1 MDMRNLRG
9 KVALVTGA
17 GSGIG
22 QAVAIRL
29 AEEGADVVVASRNS
43 AHVDDT
49 CERVEHISGS
59 APPLR
64 IRLDVTDRAGVEAA
78 VAEVVAHYGG
88 LDIVSNNAG
97 IDLVHLPSVAETT
110 EEEWSSILDVN
121 VTGIFRVCRAVIPHL
136 RAEASVINMA
146 SMFSLVAAPNEG
158 PYAASKGALL
168 QFSRA
173 MALELAPRG
182 IRVNCVCPGIIDTP
196 MTDSF
201 LDRETEPE
209 RVRAEWAAFSPMNR
223 LGTATEVADCVV
235 FLASPWSSF
244 VTGAAL
250 VVDGGATVQ

>member
-1 MDMRNLRG
+1 MGEDNLHG

-29 AEEGADVVVASRNS
+29 AEEGADVVVTSRNP

-59 APPLR
+59 APLR
-64 IRLDVTDRAGVEAA
+64 FVLDVTDLAGVEAA
-78 VAEVVAHYGG
+78 VAETVARYGG
-88 LDIVSNNAG
+88 LDVVSNNAG
-97 IDLVHLPSVAETT
+97 IDLVHLPSVVETT
-110 EEEWSSILDVN
+110 DEEWSRILDVN
-121 VTGIFRVCRAVIPHL
+121 VTGIFRICRAVIPHL
-136 RAEASVINMA
+136 RSGASVINMG
-146 SMFSLVAAPNEG
+146 SMNSLIAAPNEG

-196 MTDSF
+196 MTDEF
-201 LDRETEPE
+201 LERETEPD

-235 FLASPWSSF
+235 FLASPKSSF
-244 VTGAAL
+244 VTGTAL